1 MRSSKN
7 RPVGDDMRRIGG
19 WAAAV
24 LAGTFVFG
32 IALFA
37 TVLGEYT
44 EEGLA
49 AADAVAFLQDH
60 QIALHSWYIVTLIVF
75 GLALVP
81 VVLALHR
88 RVGASSSLVR
98 IATVFGL
105 IWSGLVL
112 GAGMIANVGVSA
124 VAEAAE
130 NDAAAARSLWSALDA
145 VQNGLGGGNEVV
157 GGAWVL
163 LISVAA
169 FRAGSLPRPLNVLG
183 AAAGVAGLVTVVPG
197 LTAMELVFGLGL
209 IAWFV
214 GVAASL
220 LRGGPGPSTRS
231 RAERTATGPLPQS

>member
-49 AADAVAFLQDH
+49 AADAVAVLQDH
-60 QIALHSWYIVTLIVF
+60 QI
-75 GLALVP
+75 
-81 VVLALHR
+81 ALHR

-163 LISVAA
+163 LISVAP
-169 FRAGSLPRPLNVLG
+169 FRAGSLPRPLNLLG

-220 LRGGPGPSTRS
+220 LRGGPAPSTRS